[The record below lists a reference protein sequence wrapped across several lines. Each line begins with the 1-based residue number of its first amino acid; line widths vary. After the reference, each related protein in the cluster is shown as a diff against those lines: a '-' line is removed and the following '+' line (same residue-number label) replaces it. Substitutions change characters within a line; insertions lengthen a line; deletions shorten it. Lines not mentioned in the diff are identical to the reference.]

1 MFRTCSFFRAS
12 FFLFLGVPHR
22 CPLPPRSRFL
32 SAFILLILL
41 ISVSCT
47 PKTSS
52 PFFGSAISK
61 TSSQAVKKPESSST
75 QDIRCPAISLYRVE
89 SANSMEIQKFPAS
102 VRENRTIH
110 LAFRIPGKIKEVHAE
125 IGQMV
130 REGEVLASLDPRD
143 FLNAKAAA
151 EANLAELQAGLNAR
165 IANRDRSV
173 EILRKKRDAAEI
185 LFLTAEKNLEKF
197 AQLTQD
203 GAIPEI
209 RFDEMQTQYEQALAG
224 KVAAE
229 KELENAKIG
238 LHEEIR
244 SLEAK
249 KNGLLVQKKQSE
261 DALSDTLLRAPC
273 SGTISQKFMES
284 GEVSAPG
291 VPVLAVTDTS
301 QRLVRA
307 LVPESLRIRQEEIS
321 AFRCEFE
328 AYPDLSF
335 PAELVFLAPTP
346 QSGTHGYPLEVRV
359 SDLRNRKIFPG
370 MTAVVVVELQPSC
383 QEFRVPLS
391 ALSAPPLR
399 AADTIPVRQKLQTPS
414 GSPHQFQTR
423 PCPQTSTRTSVEY
436 DGKYRETVLWR
447 ISPEERVIPCRV
459 QIVRL
464 ADPGWVIVRGDLQ
477 KGEHIAASGA
487 PFLREGQRVRPIL
500 K

>member
-1 MFRTCSFFRAS
+1 MFRTHSFFRVS
-12 FFLFLGVPHR
+12 LFLFLGVPHCR
-22 CPLPPRSRFL
+22 PIPPRSRFL
-32 SAFILLILL
+32 SAFILLIFL

-47 PKTSS
+47 QETSS

-61 TSSQAVKKPESSST
+61 TSSQAVRKPESSM
-75 QDIRCPAISLYRVE
+75 QEIRCPAISLYRVE

-110 LAFRIPGKIKEVHAE
+110 LAFRIPGKIEELHAE
-125 IGQMV
+125 IGQIV
-130 REGEVLASLDPRD
+130 REGEILARLDPRD
-143 FLNAKAAA
+143 FLNAKTAA
-151 EANLAELQAGLNAR
+151 EANLAEIQAGLNAR

-197 AQLTQD
+197 TQLAQD
-203 GAIPEI
+203 GAVPEI
-209 RFDEMQTQYEQALAG
+209 RLDEMRTQYEQALAG

-229 KELENAKIG
+229 KELENAKTG
-238 LHEEIR
+238 LNEEIR
-244 SLEAK
+244 SLKAK
-249 KNGLLVQKKQSE
+249 KNGLLAQKKQAE

-273 SGTISQKFMES
+273 SGTVSQKFMES
-284 GEVSAPG
+284 GEVSVPG
-291 VPVLAVTDTS
+291 VPILAVTDTS

-307 LVPESLRIRQEEIS
+307 IVPESLRIRQNEIS

-328 AYPDLSF
+328 AYQDLSF

-346 QSGTHGYPLEVRV
+346 QNGTHGYPLEVRV
-359 SDLRNRKIFPG
+359 SDLRNQKIFPG
-370 MTAVVVVELQPSC
+370 MTAVLVVEMQPSR

-399 AADTIPVRQKLQTPS
+399 AADVIPARPYLTQTPS
-414 GSPHQFQTR
+414 GTLPQFQTQSR
-423 PCPQTSTRTSVEY
+423 LPTPAQTSAEY
-436 DGKYRETVLWR
+436 DGKCRGTVLWR
-447 ISPEERVIPCRV
+447 LSPEERVIPCRV

-464 ADPGWVIVRGDLQ
+464 AGPGWVIVRGNLRE
-477 KGEHIAASGA
+477 GERIVASGA

>member
-61 TSSQAVKKPESSST
+61 TSSHAVKKPESST

-143 FLNAKAAA
+143 LLNAKAAA

-224 KVAAE
+224 KIAAE
-229 KELENAKIG
+229 
-238 LHEEIR
+238 
-244 SLEAK
+244 
-249 KNGLLVQKKQSE
+249 
-261 DALSDTLLRAPC
+261 T
-273 SGTISQKFMES
+273 
-284 GEVSAPG
+284 
-291 VPVLAVTDTS
+291 
-301 QRLVRA
+301 
-307 LVPESLRIRQEEIS
+307 
-321 AFRCEFE
+321 
-328 AYPDLSF
+328 
-335 PAELVFLAPTP
+335 
-346 QSGTHGYPLEVRV
+346 
-359 SDLRNRKIFPG
+359 
-370 MTAVVVVELQPSC
+370 
-383 QEFRVPLS
+383 
-391 ALSAPPLR
+391 
-399 AADTIPVRQKLQTPS
+399 
-414 GSPHQFQTR
+414 
-423 PCPQTSTRTSVEY
+423 
-436 DGKYRETVLWR
+436 
-447 ISPEERVIPCRV
+447 
-459 QIVRL
+459 
-464 ADPGWVIVRGDLQ
+464 
-477 KGEHIAASGA
+477 
-487 PFLREGQRVRPIL
+487 
-500 K
+500 